1 VRRTAL
7 AVLVAWTLAAAVAA
21 AVEERVFQLRFR
33 SASNALAV
41 VEPLLS
47 PAGTVLLQ
55 PRANTLVVRD
65 DRKVIDKAA
74 LALALWDQAPFTYRV
89 RVKLYVAS
97 TAKDTGSVASD
108 PAPELGA
115 EFAQLFHFTSYQ
127 ALDDLEFVSQEGSS
141 VEASAG
147 ERYILRFTLRTQ
159 PGDPERVVLG
169 PFELTRR
176 HGNATPAPARP
187 LLRSTVSLRVGQTAV
202 VAAARSEQASRVL
215 LLVVTASRRAR
226 TDGVRGP
233 AGHPGRGRRRAAHR
247 AASAEALRRE
257 LEAKGL
263 HVFALNPT
271 RGRVQLASLLR
282 RDRISS
288 LEFLVFNQQLATLLN
303 AGIPVLQ
310 SLELMQK
317 AQTNPY
323 FRDVLAGSLGT
334 SAPAWRS
341 PRPSGRRGSCSRAF
355 TPPR

>member
-215 LLVVTASRRAR
+215 LLVVTA
-226 TDGVRGP
+226 T
-233 AGHPGRGRRRAAHR
+233 
-247 AASAEALRRE
+247 RE
-257 LEAKGL
+257 
-263 HVFALNPT
+263 
-271 RGRVQLASLLR
+271 
-282 RDRISS
+282 
-288 LEFLVFNQQLATLLN
+288 
-303 AGIPVLQ
+303 
-310 SLELMQK
+310 
-317 AQTNPY
+317 
-323 FRDVLAGSLGT
+323 GT
-334 SAPAWRS
+334 H
-341 PRPSGRRGSCSRAF
+341 
-355 TPPR
+355 